1 MKRSEELIPLARDH
15 LHALNAAML
24 LRRADASNVPEAVA
38 SLSSFWDSRGRRHFE
53 IEEEL
58 LVPDLLVA
66 DSEWSAAVE
75 QIHEDHAEIRARIA
89 ALTDAEGADELRQA
103 NELGDVLDAHVRFE
117 DREAFPLLESRAG
130 ATVMSELRL
139 RVDAAEAR

>member
-1 MKRSEELIPLARDH
+1 MKRSEALIPLARDH

-24 LRRADASNVPEAVA
+24 LRRADSSTVTEAVA
-38 SLSSFWDSRGRRHFE
+38 SLTAFWDSRGRRHFE

-58 LVPDLLVA
+58 LVPDLLA
-66 DSEWSAAVE
+66 DNEWSAAVE
-75 QIHEDHAEIRARIA
+75 RIHEDHAEIRARMA
-89 ALTDAEGADELRQA
+89 ALADAEGADELRQA

-117 DREAFPLLESRAG
+117 DREAFPLLESRAD

-139 RVDAAEAR
+139 HVDAAEDR